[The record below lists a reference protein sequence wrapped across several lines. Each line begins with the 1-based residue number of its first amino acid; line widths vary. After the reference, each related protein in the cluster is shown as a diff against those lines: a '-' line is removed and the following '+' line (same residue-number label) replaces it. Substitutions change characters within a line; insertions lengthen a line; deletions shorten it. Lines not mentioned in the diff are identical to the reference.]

1 MNGRNF
7 TSIIFLA
14 LAILN
19 IPLLLFFKIS
29 PEALSFFPLLVLGLM
44 IIGSTLSNVLIYT
57 GLRNKDLSHLEPI
70 RNSQSIISILL
81 AFLIFPEER
90 NIFVL
95 LIGLIT
101 TLALIFA
108 NLHRHENK
116 KISITF
122 DKFMWY
128 VLLSMIISSFI
139 NISYKYLLNYYSSI
153 SLYGIRAIGIFV
165 LMFLLYRPS
174 VKNISSKQWSLFFL
188 SALFYTLSAIL
199 KFTSIKDLGVSI
211 TVLIFNL
218 SPAII
223 YLFSKFLLKEKI
235 SKKKVLASTIIIG
248 CILFLTFVIKG

>member
-116 KISITF
+116 KISIIF

-139 NISYKYLLNYYSSI
+139 
-153 SLYGIRAIGIFV
+153 IGIFV